1 MPRPVRSLRQ
11 VVRRGVYE
19 VTRSFRE
26 AEATW
31 LVALIVMT
39 LACVPLTWELR
50 EEWPL
55 SGYVIPLL
63 LAMNVLSFPRLVVLE
78 VVLAACMGESL
89 MLITVTPL
97 RLVGLGVVLLAAI
110 IVTLHVRSRARLG
123 LLPLRGDSM
132 LVDLRDRLASQSKL
146 PVLPSP
152 WHGEAVTR
160 SAGGASFSGDFIVAA
175 RTHQA
180 QCLEVVLVDVSGK
193 GLDAGTRSL
202 QLSGAFGGLL
212 GSLPTPEFL
221 PAANQYV
228 LRQEWA
234 EGFATAVHLSV
245 DLRSGCFEVR
255 TAGHPPAAQF
265 HAGSG
270 RWGVH
275 WTDGPVLGVIGAA
288 EYSVYSGRLE
298 AGDTLLLYTDG
309 LVEAP
314 DRDIAVGIDKLL
326 GDAQRLVQH
335 GFVGGAELLLA
346 GVKSAK
352 DDRALVLLHHP

>member
-1 MPRPVRSLRQ
+1 M
-11 VVRRGVYE
+11 VRRGVYE

-152 WHGEAVTR
+152 WHGEAVMR

-212 GSLPTPEFL
+212 GSLPTTGV
-221 PAANQYV
+221 PACGQ
-228 LRQEWA
+228 RSTCC
-234 EGFATAVHLSV
+234 G
-245 DLRSGCFEVR
+245 RSGPR
-255 TAGHPPAAQF
+255 ASRPPYICPWT
-265 HAGSG
+265 SG
-270 RWGVH
+270 RAASRCVRRDTHRRRSSTRVRVDGACTGR
-275 WTDGPVLGVIGAA
+275 TDR
-288 EYSVYSGRLE
+288 S
-298 AGDTLLLYTDG
+298 
-309 LVEAP
+309 
-314 DRDIAVGIDKLL
+314 
-326 GDAQRLVQH
+326 
-335 GFVGGAELLLA
+335 
-346 GVKSAK
+346 SA
-352 DDRALVLLHHP
+352 